1 MSFPVLKIK
10 NFGPIKDVEIELKPF
25 TIFIGPNS
33 AGKSTLCKV
42 IASILNPYKHY
53 NLILNHFSLDLIN
66 SKIQV
71 NQKKLK
77 RDDNNIEIVND
88 DLSKY
93 FFNEYKISNYF
104 NERTE
109 IFFQSEKIQFNLKNS
124 STISYHS
131 IRFINDIHNK
141 HQILS
146 ILTAIQPTSIF
157 ENVKKVIKFFDEV
170 IYIPSERGIFTK
182 IKQDEYELINLHDE
196 NSYYLLNYLQKYS
209 VARRELKEFKS
220 EDLKISYKYNDGS
233 NEEFSYSSNDYFPTY
248 LASSGIRNIL
258 SMALLI
264 EYARIKKNVS
274 TIILEEPEISLF
286 PDNQFEFIRYLIK
299 IKNTSENINQL
310 ILSTHSTDVLG
321 TFSISAYAG
330 YLLKKHPNLNDDIL
344 NILNDLEFDDKCLIN
359 NNEDFVA
366 YYVKDGT
373 CQKILIAEND
383 FFVIDDEELL
393 KVSNFTGKI
402 INELYELASKN
413 NH

>member
-1 MSFPVLKIK
+1 MSYPLLKIK
-10 NFGPIKDVEIELKPF
+10 NFGPIKDIEIELKPF

-42 IASILNPYKHY
+42 IASILNPNKHY
-53 NLILNHFSLDLIN
+53 NLILDPFSLNLIN

-71 NQKKLK
+71 NQKKFK
-77 RDDNNIEIVND
+77 RDNNNIEIVND

-109 IFFQSEKIQFNLKNS
+109 ICFQSEKIQFNLKNS

-131 IRFINDIHNK
+131 IGFINDIHK
-141 HQILS
+141 ILS
-146 ILTAIQPTSIF
+146 IVTSIQPTSIF
-157 ENVKKVIKFFDEV
+157 ENVKKVIEFFDKV
-170 IYIPSERGIFTK
+170 IYIPAERGIFTK

-220 EDLKISYKYNDGS
+220 EDLKISYKYNDVS

-258 SMALLI
+258 SMALPI
-264 EYARIKKNVS
+264 EHAARKNNAS
-274 TIILEEPEISLF
+274 TIILEEPEISLY
-286 PDNQFEFIRYLIK
+286 PDNQFEFIKYLIK
-299 IKNTSENINQL
+299 TKNTTKNINH
-310 ILSTHSTDVLG
+310 IIVSTHSTDVLG

-330 YLLKKHPNLNDDIL
+330 YLLKKYPNLNDDIL
-344 NILNDLEFDDKCLIN
+344 KILSDLKFDDKCLIN

-373 CQKILIAEND
+373 CQKILIDEDD

-402 INELYELASKN
+402 INELYELANKN
-413 NH
+413 NQ